1 MKRDEPLSQEQQ
13 QRLVDRWRLSYSRYI
28 HQTRDEPK
36 VIAGALV
43 TDIFDSK
50 RRRYLDFTAG
60 GGVLPMGH
68 QDPLVKAAV
77 IEVMDYFYQTGPF
90 GENIHG
96 VQMEF
101 VDMIV
106 SHLNSH
112 ARIAFL
118 SSENEA
124 MLTAIAMAKKV
135 ALNSKTLKVVV
146 ANSKRQI
153 PFLFNSS
160 RLTESNDPSSMG
172 VIVVRP
178 MDPDTHQLIKPWEL
192 DLVMKAKAHGAVII
206 WDETVTGFGWTGDMF
221 TAPDFAD
228 FVVLGGALG
237 GGIPLGAVAGK
248 YLVDVPSLVGRQ
260 NVLGASDVG
269 ITSGFHTMKRVS
281 GKLSDGSV
289 QNLSMKIDTLIT
301 GLENLVPGLSST
313 GQGLLRGL
321 VFDEDGRAEEVRK
334 QCRERGILLRSD
346 PVSGRALQIMCPMT
360 MTAANVN
367 ELFGVLGEI
376 LVGGEDDSHE
386 E

>member
-13 QRLVDRWRLSYSRYI
+13 QRLVDRWRLSYSRHI
-28 HQTRDEPK
+28 HQTKDEPK

-50 RRRYLDFTAG
+50 RKRYLDFTAG

-106 SHLNSH
+106 SYLKAHT
-112 ARIAFL
+112 RIAFVA
-118 SSENEA
+118 SENEA
-124 MLTAIAMAKKV
+124 MLTAVAMARKV
-135 ALNSKTLKVVV
+135 APSSKKLTVTVV
-146 ANSKRQI
+146 
-153 PFLFNSS
+153 NSS
-160 RLTESNDPSSMG
+160 RQLPFVSPMTRLTEGEDLSKIG
-172 VIVVRP
+172 VLVVRP
-178 MDPDTHQLIKPWEL
+178 MDPDTHRIVSPKDMEM
-192 DLVMKAKAHGAVII
+192 VVRAKAHGAVVV
-206 WDETVTGFGWTGDMF
+206 WDETVTGFGWTGEMF

-248 YLVDVPSLVGRQ
+248 YLVDIPSLQGRH

-269 ITSGFHTMKRVS
+269 ITSGFHTMKRVLA
-281 GKLSDGSV
+281 KIADNSV
-289 QNLSMKIDTLIT
+289 HELSMKIDTLLT
-301 GLENLVPGLSST
+301 GLTTLVPELSST

-334 QCRERGILLRSD
+334 QCREQGILLRSD
-346 PVSGRALQIMCPMT
+346 PVNGRALQIMCPMT

-367 ELFGVLGEI
+367 ELFGVLGDI
-376 LVGGEDDSHE
+376 LVGGESDNSAG
-386 E
+386 